1 MPDPEPGVDRGV
13 DRCIPE
19 PVKITMTAIFMVER
33 K

>member
-1 MPDPEPGVDRGV
+1 MPDPESGV